1 MNQSIL
7 SAFGATGEER
17 VINALNALKQ
27 GNGVLVLD
35 DEDRE
40 NEGDLIFLQKP
51 LPQNKWQTYSLWQRY
66 RMFMHHR

>member
-7 SAFGATGEER
+7 SAFGTTGEER
-17 VINALNALKQ
+17 VINALNACKQ

-40 NEGDLIFLQKP
+40 NEGDLIFLQNDYARTNGK
-51 LPQNKWQTYSLWQRY
+51 TYSLW
-66 RMFMHHR
+66 

>member
-7 SAFGATGEER
+7 SPFGNTAEER
-17 VINALNALKQ
+17 VLNAINAFKK

-40 NEGDLIFLQKP
+40 NEGDLIFPSRNNHARTNGKI
-51 LPQNKWQTYSLWQRY
+51 NSLWQWHCL
-66 RMFMHHR
+66 FMHY

>member
-17 VINALNALKQ
+17 VINALNAFKQ

-40 NEGDLIFLQKP
+40 NEGHYARTNGK
-51 LPQNKWQTYSLWQRY
+51 TYSLWQWY
-66 RMFMHHR
+66 CVLMYH